1 MSPSAPMRQTA
12 ARTFRLH
19 IGLFGRRNA
28 GKSSLANA
36 LAGQTVSIV
45 SPVPGTTADPVEK
58 AMELRPGGPAT
69 LIDTAGLDDDAGE
82 LGARR
87 SERALAALA
96 RCDVAL
102 VVSCDGAWTTWER
115 RVADECRQRGIALVA
130 VRSQCDLPDG
140 GALAP
145 DWPADL
151 PAVRVSARTHD
162 GLDALLRAILDAAP
176 DDFVNRPA
184 IAADLLPAGG
194 LAVLVVPV
202 DKEAPA
208 GRLIL
213 PQVQTIRDLLDG
225 HAMALVVQDTGLEAA
240 LSRLRQPPDLVVT
253 DSQAFA
259 RVAAVVPPGIP
270 LTSFSVLFARFQGD
284 LDSFVEGA
292 RALATL
298 RPGDRVVIAEACT
311 HRPVEEDIGTVK
323 IPALLRKRVGGDL
336 DFAFVRGHDLPTDIG
351 RARVV
356 IHCGACMWNRRAVL
370 GRIAD
375 CRAAGVPITNYGMA
389 IAWCLGILD
398 RALQP
403 LRRDGP
409 APEPKP

>member
-1 MSPSAPMRQTA
+1 MTAPTA
-12 ARTFRLH
+12 VRTFRLH
-19 IGLFGRRNA
+19 IGVFGRRNA
-28 GKSSLANA
+28 GKSSLVNA
-36 LAGQTVSIV
+36 LAGQAVSIV

-69 LIDTAGLDDDAGE
+69 LIDTAGLDDDDGA

-87 SERALAALA
+87 AERALAALG

-102 VVSCDGAWTTWER
+102 VVSGDGAWTEWEQ
-115 RVADECRQRGIALVA
+115 RVADECRRRGAGLVA
-130 VRSQCDLPDG
+130 VRSQCDRPDG

-145 DWPADL
+145 NWPADL
-151 PAVRVSARTHD
+151 PAVRVSATTGE
-162 GLDALLRAILDAAP
+162 GLDALLGAILGAAP
-176 DDFVNRPA
+176 DDFVNRTV
-184 IAADLLPAGG
+184 IAADLVPAGRV
-194 LAVLVVPV
+194 AVLVVPV

-225 HAMALVVQDTGLEAA
+225 HAMSLVVQDTGLEAA
-240 LSRLRQPPDLVVT
+240 LAALREPPALVVT

-259 RVAAVVPPGIP
+259 RVSALVPPSVP

-284 LDSFVEGA
+284 LAAFADGA

-336 DFAFVRGHDLPTDIG
+336 DFAFVRGHDLPSDIG
-351 RARVV
+351 RAKVV

-370 GRIAD
+370 RRIAD
-375 CRAAGVPITNYGMA
+375 CHAAGVPITNYGMA

-398 RALQP
+398 RALEP
-403 LRRDGP
+403 LQSQL
-409 APEPKP
+409 AVSLN

>member
-1 MSPSAPMRQTA
+1 MTLA

-19 IGLFGRRNA
+19 IGVFGRRNA
-28 GKSSLANA
+28 GKSSLVNA
-36 LAGQTVSIV
+36 LAGQAVSIV

-58 AMELRPGGPAT
+58 TMELRPGGPAT
-69 LIDTAGLDDDAGE
+69 IIDTAGLDDDDGA

-87 SERALAALA
+87 AERALAALG

-102 VVSCDGAWTTWER
+102 VVSGDGAWTPWER
-115 RVADECRQRGIALVA
+115 LVADECARRGIGLVA
-130 VRSQCDLPDG
+130 VRSHCDLPGG

-145 DWPADL
+145 DWPADI
-151 PAVRVSARTHD
+151 PAVRVSATT
-162 GLDALLRAILDAAP
+162 GEGIDALPGAILGAAP
-176 DDFVNRPA
+176 DDFVNRTA
-184 IAADLLPAGG
+184 IVRDLVPEGG

-225 HAMALVVQDTGLEAA
+225 HAMALVAQDAGLAAA
-240 LSRLRQPPDLVVT
+240 LAKLREPPALVVT
-253 DSQAFA
+253 DSQAFS
-259 RVAAVVPPGIP
+259 RVAALVPPEVP

-284 LDSFVEGA
+284 LAAFAEGA
-292 RALATL
+292 RALAAL
-298 RPGDRVVIAEACT
+298 RPGDRVAIAEACT
-311 HRPVEEDIGTVK
+311 HRPAEEDIGTVK

-336 DFAFVRGHDLPTDIG
+336 EFVFVRGHDLPADIG

-356 IHCGACMWNRRAVL
+356 IHCGGCMWNRRAML
-370 GRIAD
+370 RRIAD

-389 IAWCLGILD
+389 IAWCLGILE
-398 RALQP
+398 RALRP
-403 LRRDGP
+403 LLPPPSNPTDP
-409 APEPKP
+409 TP

>member
-1 MSPSAPMRQTA
+1 MTTPVAPLPA

-45 SPVPGTTADPVEK
+45 SPVPGTTTDPVEK

-69 LIDTAGLDDDAGE
+69 LIDTAGLDDDGGE

-87 SERALAALA
+87 AERALAALG

-102 VVSCDGAWTTWER
+102 VVSGDGVWGPWER
-115 RVADECRQRGIALVA
+115 LVADECAKRGIGLVA
-130 VRSQCDLPDG
+130 VRAQCDRPDA

-145 DWPADL
+145 DWPADH
-151 PAVRVSARTHD
+151 PAVRVSAETGA
-162 GLDALLRAILDAAP
+162 GLDALLGAILGAAP
-176 DDFVNRPA
+176 DDFVNRTA
-184 IAADLLPAGG
+184 IAADLVPEGG
-194 LAVLVVPV
+194 VALLVVPV

-225 HAMALVVQDTGLEAA
+225 HAMALVVQDAGLPAA
-240 LSRLRQPPDLVVT
+240 LAALRGPPSLVIT

-259 RVAAVVPPGIP
+259 RVAAVVPPEVP

-284 LDSFVEGA
+284 LAAFADGA

-298 RPGDRVVIAEACT
+298 RPGDRVVVAEACT
-311 HRPVEEDIGTVK
+311 HRPAEEDIGTVK

-336 DFAFVRGHDLPTDIG
+336 DFAFVRGHDLPADIG
-351 RARVV
+351 RAKVV

-370 GRIAD
+370 RRIAD
-375 CRAAGVPITNYGMA
+375 CHAAGVPVTNYGMA

-398 RALQP
+398 RALKP
-403 LRRDGP
+403 LMNTASMDAGS
-409 APEPKP
+409 

>member
-1 MSPSAPMRQTA
+1 MPLPSPARPSA
-12 ARTFRLH
+12 ARTYRLH

-87 SERALAALA
+87 SERAFAALG

-102 VVSCDGAWTTWER
+102 VVSGDGAWTPWEQ
-115 RVADECRQRGIALVA
+115 RVVDECRRRGISPVA
-130 VRSQCDLPDG
+130 VRAQCDLPG
-140 GALAP
+140 GDSLAP

-151 PAVRVSARTHD
+151 PPVRVSAKTGA
-162 GLDALLRAILDAAP
+162 GLDALLRAVLGAAP

-184 IAADLLPAGG
+184 IAADLVPEGG
-194 LAVLVVPV
+194 LAVLVVPI

-225 HAMALVVQDTGLEAA
+225 HAMALVVQDAGLEAA
-240 LSRLRQPPDLVVT
+240 LARLREPPSLVVT

-259 RVAAVVPPGIP
+259 RVAAAVPAEVP

-284 LDSFVEGA
+284 LDSFVKGA
-292 RALATL
+292 RALASL

-336 DFAFVRGHDLPTDIG
+336 DFAFVRGHDLPADIG

-370 GRIAD
+370 QRIAD
-375 CRAAGVPITNYGMA
+375 CHAAGVPITNYGMA
-389 IAWCLGILD
+389 IAWCLGILE
-398 RALQP
+398 RALKP
-403 LRRDGP
+403 FRREGP
-409 APEPKP
+409 ALETPS